1 MNKRKLISRNTF
13 LRMLAGLILGSTAW
27 IWFRLSGFQT
37 ERENRME
44 FRHGNDIPL
53 GISYFEKYYLF
64 RNDQGVRAFLTQCT
78 HAGCR
83 IVTGSGNVL
92 NCNCHGSKFEAE
104 TGKPLKG
111 PAIKPLTEL
120 ECRFDEKNGQW
131 VVRLQPVVYASSLS

>member
-1 MNKRKLISRNTF
+1 
-13 LRMLAGLILGSTAW
+13 
-27 IWFRLSGFQT
+27 
-37 ERENRME
+37 ME

-83 IVTGSGNVL
+83 IVTGSGNEL